1 LTPQPVP
8 APGQM
13 QAQLAESVTMRP
25 AAPARAPA
33 APAVHRTAADWA
45 DTQLWF
51 PETQVDEF
59 GAEEQETDGSDS
71 GSYETHISVLSDDEA
86 RSHGISWVCV
96 F

>member
-1 LTPQPVP
+1 
-8 APGQM
+8 M
-13 QAQLAESVTMRP
+13 QAQMGETVTMRP

-51 PETQVDEF
+51 PETQVDEL
-59 GAEEQETDGSDS
+59 GAEEQEADGSDS